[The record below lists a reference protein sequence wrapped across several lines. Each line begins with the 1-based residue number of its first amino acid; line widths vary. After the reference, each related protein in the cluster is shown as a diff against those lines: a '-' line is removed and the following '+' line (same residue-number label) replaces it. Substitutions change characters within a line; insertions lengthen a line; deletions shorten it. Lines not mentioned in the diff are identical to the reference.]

1 MAKVERPSIAHP
13 LTVQAAAVPLRLL
26 FRLLFV
32 GYNAPMTEETAQET
46 AQLEG
51 FISVLAALQGGHRQV
66 YAIQLRAG
74 KEDSQTR
81 HLTQTAQKLGV
92 PVRRVSA
99 DEIEQLAGGKT
110 HGGVLAQVGPYQ
122 FSPLDTLA
130 AGKAHPFV
138 AMIDGV
144 EDPFNFGSSVR
155 ALYAAGADGLVL
167 RPRNWLSAAGIVARA
182 SAGASEL
189 IPTALAETAADAA
202 DFFRRTGMTIA
213 CATDEPGSVSLY
225 DADLTKPLFLLI
237 GGEKR
242 GITRSFLDGADLK
255 LRIPYGRPLPHSL
268 GTASATA
275 IIAFEV
281 MRQRM
286 SPPSPQ

>member
-1 MAKVERPSIAHP
+1 
-13 LTVQAAAVPLRLL
+13 
-26 FRLLFV
+26 
-32 GYNAPMTEETAQET
+32 MTEETVQPEETAQVEET

-51 FISVLAALQGGHRQV
+51 FISVLAALQGERRQV
-66 YAIQLRAG
+66 YGIQLRIG

-81 HLTQTAQKLGV
+81 RLAQMAQKASV
-92 PVRRVSA
+92 PLQRVSA
-99 DEIEQLAGGKT
+99 GEIEHLADGKT

-122 FSPLDTLA
+122 FAPLAGLL
-130 AGKAHPFV
+130 AGKSAAFV

-202 DFFRRTGMTIA
+202 DFFRTAGLTIA

-225 DADLTKPLFLLI
+225 DADLTRPLFLLI

-242 GITRSFLDGADLK
+242 GITRSFLDQADLK

-275 IIAFEV
+275 IVAFEI

-286 SPPSPQ
+286 NV

>member
-1 MAKVERPSIAHP
+1 MSD
-13 LTVQAAAVPLRLL
+13 
-26 FRLLFV
+26 
-32 GYNAPMTEETAQET
+32 ETAPAEA

-51 FISVLAALQGGHRQV
+51 FISVLAVLQGEHRHVQG
-66 YAIQLRAG
+66 IQLRGG

-81 HLTQTAQKLGV
+81 RLEQLARKAGV

-99 DEIEQLAGGKT
+99 DEIEQRAGGKT
-110 HGGVLAQVGPYQ
+110 HGGVLAQVGPYR
-122 FSPLDTLA
+122 FTPLASLT
-130 AGKAHPFV
+130 AGKSRPLI

-144 EDPFNFGSSVR
+144 EDPFNFGASVR

-189 IPTALAETAADAA
+189 IPTALAETAAEAA
-202 DFFRRTGMTIA
+202 EFFQGLGLLIA
-213 CATDEPGSVSLY
+213 CATDERGSVSLY
-225 DADLTKPLFLLI
+225 DSDLTVPLFLLI

-242 GITRSFLDGADLK
+242 GITRSFLDQADLK

-286 SPPSPQ
+286 IPPSPQ

>member
-1 MAKVERPSIAHP
+1 MPEEPP
-13 LTVQAAAVPLRLL
+13 
-26 FRLLFV
+26 
-32 GYNAPMTEETAQET
+32 APADDHAQI
-46 AQLEG
+46 EG
-51 FISVLAALQGGHRQV
+51 FISVEAALHGGHRAV
-66 YAIQLRAG
+66 YGIQLRAG
-74 KEDSQTR
+74 KDDAQTR
-81 HLTQTAQKLGV
+81 RLEQAARKGGV
-92 PVRRVSA
+92 SVERVPA
-99 DEIEQLAGGKT
+99 DEIERQAGGKT

-122 FSPLDTLA
+122 FAAVETLA
-130 AGKAHPFV
+130 DGKSCPFI

-144 EDPFNFGSSVR
+144 EDPFNFGASVR

-202 DFFRRTGMTIA
+202 AFFRASGLTIA
-213 CATDEPGSVSLY
+213 CAADEPGSVSLY
-225 DADLTKPLFLLI
+225 DADLTRPLFLLI

-242 GITRSFLDGADLK
+242 GITRSFLNQADLK

-281 MRQRM
+281 MRQRVAR
-286 SPPSPQ
+286 SGR

>member
-1 MAKVERPSIAHP
+1 MPE
-13 LTVQAAAVPLRLL
+13 
-26 FRLLFV
+26 
-32 GYNAPMTEETAQET
+32 ET

-51 FISVLAALQGGHRQV
+51 FISVLAALQGGHRQIH
-66 YAIQLRAG
+66 AIQLRIG

-81 HLTQTAQKLGV
+81 RLQLLAQKSGV
-92 PVRRVSA
+92 SVQRVSA
-99 DEIEQLAGGKT
+99 DQIEQLAGGKT

-122 FSPLDTLA
+122 FAPMSTLA
-130 AGKAHPFV
+130 AAKPRPFL

-155 ALYAAGADGLVL
+155 SLYAAGADGLVL
-167 RPRNWLSAAGIVARA
+167 RPRNWLSAAGTVARA

-202 DFFRRTGMTIA
+202 ANFRASGLSIA

-225 DADLTKPLFLLI
+225 DADLTQPLFLLI

-268 GTASATA
+268 GTASAAA

>member
-1 MAKVERPSIAHP
+1 
-13 LTVQAAAVPLRLL
+13 
-26 FRLLFV
+26 
-32 GYNAPMTEETAQET
+32 MTEGTAPTEET

-51 FISVLAALQGGHRQV
+51 FISVLAALQSGHRQV
-66 YAIQLRAG
+66 HAIQLRAG
-74 KEDSQTR
+74 KDDSQTR
-81 HLTQTAQKLGV
+81 RLQQMAQKASV
-92 PVRRVSA
+92 PLQHVSA
-99 DEIEQLAGGKT
+99 EEIERLAGGKT

-122 FSPLDTLA
+122 FTSLTSLLVNPSRS
-130 AGKAHPFV
+130 FV

-144 EDPFNFGSSVR
+144 EDPFNFGASVR
-155 ALYAAGADGLVL
+155 SLYAAGADGLVL

-189 IPTALAETAADAA
+189 ISTALAETAADAA
-202 DFFRRTGMTIA
+202 DFFRASGLSIA

-225 DADLTKPLFLLI
+225 DADLTRPLFLLI

-242 GITRSFLDGADLK
+242 GITRSFLNQADLK

-275 IIAFEV
+275 IIAFEI

-286 SPPSPQ
+286 TAPTPGTAYRPLPHFVGEG

>member
-1 MAKVERPSIAHP
+1 
-13 LTVQAAAVPLRLL
+13 
-26 FRLLFV
+26 
-32 GYNAPMTEETAQET
+32 MTEEVFQEETTLQEKTAL
-46 AQLEG
+46 LEG

-66 YAIQLRAG
+66 HAIQLRAG
-74 KEDSQTR
+74 KDDSQAR
-81 HLTQTAQKLGV
+81 HLEQAARKSGV
-92 PVRRVSA
+92 PIRRVSA
-99 DEIEQLAGGKT
+99 AEIEKLAGGKT
-110 HGGVLAQVGPYQ
+110 HGGVLAQAGPYRFAPLTSLLVKQ
-122 FSPLDTLA
+122 SPS
-130 AGKAHPFV
+130 FI

-182 SAGASEL
+182 SAGTSEL
-189 IPTALAETAADAA
+189 IPTALTETAADAA
-202 DFFRRTGMTIA
+202 AFFRDIGLTIA

-225 DADLTKPLFLLI
+225 QADLTGPLFLLI

-242 GITRSFLDGADLK
+242 GITRSFLDQADLK

-286 SPPSPQ
+286 QT

>member
-1 MAKVERPSIAHP
+1 
-13 LTVQAAAVPLRLL
+13 
-26 FRLLFV
+26 
-32 GYNAPMTEETAQET
+32 MTEET

-51 FISVLAALQGGHRQV
+51 FISVLAALQGRHRQV
-66 YAIQLRAG
+66 YGIQLRAG
-74 KEDSQTR
+74 KEDSQAR
-81 HLTQTAQKLGV
+81 RLQLLAQQSNV
-92 PVRRVSA
+92 SVERVSA
-99 DEIEQLAGGKT
+99 DRIEHLAGGKT

-122 FSPLDTLA
+122 FAPLDTLT
-130 AGKAHPFV
+130 AGKPLPFA

-155 ALYAAGADGLVL
+155 ALYAAGADALVL

-202 DFFRRTGMTIA
+202 EFFRTSGLTIA

-225 DADLTKPLFLLI
+225 DADLTQPLFLLI

-242 GITRSFLDGADLK
+242 GITRSFLDQADLK

-268 GTASATA
+268 GTASAAA
-275 IIAFEV
+275 IIAFEI

>member
-1 MAKVERPSIAHP
+1 MTDELAH
-13 LTVQAAAVPLRLL
+13 
-26 FRLLFV
+26 
-32 GYNAPMTEETAQET
+32 
-46 AQLEG
+46 LEG
-51 FISVLAALQGGHRQV
+51 FISVQAALQGGHRTV
-66 YAIQLRAG
+66 HSIQLRSG

-81 HLTQTAQKLGV
+81 SLVQTAQKRGIPLT
-92 PVRRVSA
+92 RVSA
-99 DEIEQLAGGKT
+99 EEIEQLAGGKT

-122 FSPLDTLA
+122 FAELSRLA
-130 AGKAHPFV
+130 AGKAAPFV

-189 IPTALAETAADAA
+189 IPTALAETAAEAA
-202 DFFRRTGMTIA
+202 DFFRASGLLIA
-213 CATDEPGSVSLY
+213 CATDEPGSVSVY
-225 DADLTKPLFLLI
+225 DADLTRPLFLLI

-242 GITRSFLDGADLK
+242 GITRSFLDQADLK

-275 IIAFEV
+275 ILAFEI

-286 SPPSPQ
+286 HKPPPSPQ

>member
-1 MAKVERPSIAHP
+1 MPEELPP
-13 LTVQAAAVPLRLL
+13 DAA
-26 FRLLFV
+26 
-32 GYNAPMTEETAQET
+32 Y
-46 AQLEG
+46 LEG
-51 FISVLAALQGGHRQV
+51 FISVQAALQGGHRTIH
-66 YAIQLRAG
+66 ALTLRNG

-81 HLTQTAQKLGV
+81 SLAQTAKSRGISLT
-92 PVRRVSA
+92 RVSA

-122 FSPLDTLA
+122 FAPIGSLA
-130 AGKAHPFV
+130 SALPAAAPFI

-189 IPTALAETAADAA
+189 IPTAIAETASEAA
-202 DFFRRTGMTIA
+202 DFFRASGLVIA
-213 CATDEPGSVSLY
+213 CATDEPGSVSIY
-225 DADLTKPLFLLI
+225 DADLTRPLFLLI

-242 GITRSFLDGADLK
+242 GITRSFLDQADLK

-268 GTASATA
+268 GTASAAA
-275 IIAFEV
+275 ILAFEI
-281 MRQRM
+281 MRQRI
-286 SPPSPQ
+286 